1 MQEGN
6 ANIEKLRLFFYVAQK
21 KTKYLNLTAPFCECK
36 LHFNSEFIPEKCV
49 SIWEMLSLCVAGYM
63 CMKTNQKFSS
73 HYHFLH
79 FIAFYGEKK
88 RRMANHLLIISTIDR
103 HNLRHRSKAYSMQT
117 KSKSNKS
124 FCRVHRIM
132 QRVCVIFIGAQSTTI
147 SPSNRRMPCL
157 SGEQPR
163 IHSRIVCVRLRVY
176 IYIGVNKV
184 YDIHKISFEII
195 FTNHQ
200 YIGCKPAHVW

>member
-1 MQEGN
+1 MCFYLGN
-6 ANIEKLRLFFYVAQK
+6 AVIVCGWIYVHENESK
-21 KTKYLNLTAPFCECK
+21 IF
-36 LHFNSEFIPEKCV
+36 
-49 SIWEMLSLCVAGYM
+49 LSLP
-63 CMKTNQKFSS
+63 FSTF
-73 HYHFLH
+73 HCILW
-79 FIAFYGEKK
+79 KK
-88 RRMANHLLIISTIDR
+88 SRMANHLLIISTIDR